1 MKTRCYH
8 FAPTPYSLLVK
19 ENGSLQVQVQ
29 MSPLPLPIAIVNI
42 FVTVN
47 TLKTT
52 SKILFDDVIVT
63 SLRLRATHYNQ
74 KIEHAPMIN
83 CSKFHQVRIK
93 IKEVIEWES
102 APLNQQLNVSF
113 RLLVVEIH
121 RAAESRNQKYKH
133 KISYMSGF
141 FSQPVPDPHAT
152 SGAGRFPQ

>member
-1 MKTRCYH
+1 M
-8 FAPTPYSLLVK
+8 
-19 ENGSLQVQVQ
+19 
-29 MSPLPLPIAIVNI
+29 NI

-63 SLRLRATHYNQ
+63 SLHLRATHYNQ

-141 FSQPVPDPHAT
+141 FSQPVPDPRAT